1 MSVETLQPTGV
12 AAPLGHLSNAARA
25 GRHIYVAGLVALDEG
40 GALVGAGSMRD
51 QTLHICRTIQDICR
65 QQGAELTAVARCL
78 VFITDRAR
86 YAEFDTAFAEVFGE
100 HRPARATMIADLV
113 NPEFLVEII
122 SDIELPAER

>member
-1 MSVETLQPTGV
+1 MVEKTVAVETLQPSGV

-40 GALVGAGSMRD
+40 GGLVGAGSMRE

-65 QQGAELTAVARCL
+65 QQGR
-78 VFITDRAR
+78 RASPPSRAASSSSPIASR

-100 HRPARATMIADLV
+100 HRPARAT
-113 NPEFLVEII
+113 
-122 SDIELPAER
+122 